1 MRNNRTAGNNFE
13 RIIVRELKELGY
25 DVTTSRNE
33 SRKMDAM
40 QVDIM
45 GDIPYHIQCKNS
57 KNKPKYDKLLKEMPD
72 DKVPVV
78 FHRQTHKAGKNFV
91 TDGDFVIMR
100 KEDFYEILLQLK

>member
-13 RIIVRELKELGY
+13 RTIVNELKKLNY
-25 DVTTSRNE
+25 NVCTSRNE
-33 SRKMDAM
+33 SRKMDALK
-40 QVDIM
+40 VDIM

-57 KNKPKYDKLLKEMPD
+57 QNKPKYEVLLKEMPH

-78 FHRQTHKAGKNFV
+78 FHRQTHKANSNFV
-91 TDGDFVIMR
+91 TDGDYVIMR